1 MKTPDKIRI
10 LLMLAAVVFCCVS
23 VGAVPSGERLQ
34 QAIYAEEIEGDLTA
48 AIAGYD
54 GVLNDATA
62 SSNHVALALYRQGMC
77 YYRLDKKG
85 QATVALTRLV
95 NQYSSHTNLVEK
107 TLPIL
112 EELQF
117 FDPALL
123 MPPETLAY
131 LELGRAEGQYE
142 MSEKI
147 FKDTSLEALLLGLSK
162 SNPDMMR
169 SGPQML
175 MAGLMNPAMQEDM
188 NKIRGMAFGLV
199 DIHSA
204 GPAMVAV
211 IHVGESTMLRGMLM
225 TGLSMGGIPGGMVEG
240 MSTFSFEGQV
250 DVAYD
255 DKVFLISSIPG
266 KLPWM
271 IRQYKHLSNDASL
284 ASGNPFFGQLDQAVR
299 EQNVSTLWL
308 DADGLYARVSQ
319 QVPNLPPQVRMGAGA
334 INIMSIDDLVL
345 STSIQEEQL
354 VSESRVHFKKGIS
367 NLFYEMIKTP
377 QISRD
382 GLQGVP
388 ADALALATFDLD
400 DSASMQF
407 SQLRPLAMAKAGMD
421 FPPEL
426 ADSIDQIAL
435 FVLPSPNIT
444 AELPF
449 RPGLVISCKNT
460 EPVIGFLEG
469 IAGSANG
476 PPMVIEAFDGAVLV
490 ALEQD
495 VIDAAKDALA
505 GKHSVNSEGVLNA
518 GDNQDI
524 DTAQKMVLVNL
535 GGVVQAG
542 GSRAQYAQPH
552 PVVTE
557 EINRQIAE
565 NYANLA
571 KALEGMNLAI
581 HTEESASE
589 LVLKAKLIG
598 VPSIGLM
605 LEAIQQIN
613 STEAMI
619 NEQLQ
624 KKERE
629 ERLAKLVPAR
639 VMQTEA
645 VPVIDGDLDAGWD
658 KAVVYP
664 VAKTL
669 TGIQDVEQ
677 GEPIPGNAFSA
688 DFRMLWDAQNLYVFI
703 DVTDSTPNRNPEL
716 LWPYSDNTI
725 LYIDATDAKRELF
738 GPTDYEYAFCWD
750 PANPFMQE
758 NKHGRTQSI
767 NYVIKTTEKGY
778 QVEAAFPWAALGT
791 PNPSSGTMIGM
802 DVQASDNQAGTERNL
817 VIAWQDETNNT
828 WQHPVL
834 FGRAELVTSQ
844 D

>member
-1 MKTPDKIRI
+1 MKTPGNIRVLQI
-10 LLMLAAVVFCCVS
+10 LAAVMLCCGAIS
-23 VGAVPSGERLQ
+23 AVPSGERLQ

-54 GVLNDATA
+54 GVLNDTSA
-62 SSNHVALALYRQGMC
+62 SSEQVAFALYRQGMC

-85 QATVALTRLV
+85 QATVVLTRLV
-95 NQYSSHTNLVEK
+95 NQYSGHTNLVEK

-142 MSEKI
+142 MTEKM
-147 FKDTSLEALLLGLSK
+147 FKDTSLEALLLGLSQ
-162 SNPDMMR
+162 SNPDAFQA
-169 SGPQML
+169 GPQML

-188 NKIRGMAFGLV
+188 NKIRSIAVGLV
-199 DIHSA
+199 DIQPN
-204 GPAMVAV
+204 GPAVVAAL
-211 IHVGESTMLRGMLM
+211 HLGESAMLRGMLM

-240 MSTFSFEGQV
+240 MSTFSFEGQT

-354 VSESRVHFKKGIS
+354 VTEGRIHFKKGIS

-377 QISRD
+377 DISRD
-382 GLQGVP
+382 GIQAVP
-388 ADALALATFDLD
+388 SDAIALATFDLG

-407 SQLRPLAMAKAGMD
+407 SQLRPLALAKAGMD
-421 FPPEL
+421 LPPEL
-426 ADSIDQIAL
+426 ADSIDQITLFAL
-435 FVLPSPNIT
+435 PGTDVKSPMPI
-444 AELPF
+444 
-449 RPGLVISCKNT
+449 RPGLVISCT
-460 EPVIGFLEG
+460 DTGPVIHFLEG
-469 IAGSANG
+469 IATSTNG
-476 PPMVIEAFDGAVLV
+476 PPLVIEAVDGAVLA
-490 ALEQD
+490 ALEQE
-495 VIDAAKDALA
+495 VVDAAKDALA

-518 GDNQDI
+518 GDNPDI
-524 DTAQKMVLVNL
+524 DAAQKMVLVNL
-535 GGVVQAG
+535 GGAVQAG

-552 PVVTE
+552 PVVTD

-589 LVLKAKLIG
+589 LVLKTKLIG

-619 NEQLQ
+619 NDELQ

-703 DVTDSTPNRNPEL
+703 DVTDSTPNRNPNL

-738 GPTDYEYAFCWD
+738 GATDYEYAFCWD
-750 PANPFMQE
+750 PTNPFMQE
-758 NKHGRTQSI
+758 NKHGRTQ
-767 NYVIKTTEKGY
+767 NVKYKIKTTEKGY

-791 PNPSSGTMIGM
+791 PNPSAGTIIGM
-802 DVQASDNQAGTERNL
+802 DVQVSDNQAGPERNL

-834 FGRAELVTSQ
+834 FGRAELVTPQ